1 MLYIGSPQAFFLLS
15 CHLFNMPQAFFTSWE
30 KYFLKKKKNLQQSM
44 FALWCHKEDGV
55 LKLLTF
61 PYSLTKRATPLGE
74 ISAHC
79 LAKSDQSCRMYSKV
93 WFGAP
98 HLQMT
103 GSVKLIWWRFALS
116 FQCPKTEHSGLCP
129 SVKFINVFMLWS
141 VIFIFF
147 SPVWFHRLF

>member
-1 MLYIGSPQAFFLLS
+1 MLYIGSPQAFFSPQLS
-15 CHLFNMPQAFFTSWE
+15 SVQHAPSLFHKLGEVFS
-30 KYFLKKKKNLQQSM
+30 KKKKLSAM
-44 FALWCHKEDGV
+44 FALWCHKQDGV
-55 LKLLTF
+55 FELLTF

-103 GSVKLIWWRFALS
+103 GSVRLIWWRFALS
-116 FQCPKTEHSGLCP
+116 FQCPKTEHSGLCRLWP
-129 SVKFINVFMLWS
+129 SVKFINVVMLWS
-141 VIFIFF
+141 VIFTFF
-147 SPVWFHRLF
+147 LSSLIS